1 MDKPLALIV
10 EDEYDISII
19 FAKALREAGFETD
32 IVRSGKTALTWLS
45 STTPDIVVL
54 DLHLPKVAG
63 TEILE
68 HIRADPRL
76 EKVAVIVATAYPH
89 MAESLHDVADWI
101 FFKPVSFNQLRDL
114 AMRLGTSLP
123 AGESETWDAAPAE
136 E

>member
-19 FAKALREAGFETD
+19 FAKALREAGFETE

-89 MAESLHDVADWI
+89 LAESLHDAADWI

-114 AMRLGTSLP
+114 ARRLG
-123 AGESETWDAAPAE
+123 ETLSADKSDSQDTALAE